1 MPSQFF
7 GLNIAYSGLMA
18 SNAALNTTS
27 NNIAN
32 VETQGYSRQQVEQA
46 ASNALRVFT
55 TYGCAG
61 AGVDV
66 LAIEQVRDHFYD
78 VKYWDNNANT
88 GEYSMKQYYMKQV
101 EDYFSDDSTIEG
113 FKTIFDDMLTALGEV
128 AKQSGSDTT
137 KAQFIGYASNLTQYF
152 NSMSANLSQVQK
164 DVNQEIKL
172 KIDEIN
178 SLAAEIATLNK
189 QINVIEIDGKA
200 KANELRDQRATL
212 IDQLSAIVDVK
223 VIETPV
229 HDTNNPDRLTGANRF
244 LVQIAGG
251 QTLVDTNEYNTL
263 ECVARKSEEKVNQS
277 DIDGLYDVY
286 WVTNKLTGELGDE
299 FNLYNASLGGELK
312 GLVEMRDGNNGENF
326 KGKVTE
332 IGTVNV
338 PQKDADGNLIL
349 DAQGNQIEK
358 TYKTVTVEVTAE
370 YLKDLNKCILS
381 DTGGK
386 INLGNQIFY
395 YTDWEVNYNQDSGK
409 YSYTFTIDES
419 VNNASLTETRRG
431 KEATIGQSVNYQGIP
446 YYMQQMNEWA
456 RTFAQKFNEIL
467 SDGYDL
473 YGNPGNIL
481 FSADHETDPE
491 QYLFTAGVLGAQ
503 KEDVN
508 GEPLVGA
515 DGKPVLY
522 TKISMTDDSY
532 YRLTAKN
539 FNILN
544 SMLDDPDLLA
554 TKVDSAAG
562 VDEYGNVKN
571 LIDMINDKSKA
582 SFRGASTGEFLTCIL
597 SDIALNANNANSFYT
612 NFNNVGKAIDNQ
624 RLSISGVDQDE
635 EAVNLVKYQN
645 AYTLASKMIQTLTEV
660 YDRLILETGV

>member
-7 GLNIAYSGLMA
+7 GLNIAYSGLTA

-32 VETQGYSRQQVEQA
+32 VETKGYSRQNAQQA
-46 ASNALRVFT
+46 AANALRVFT

-66 LAIEQVRDHFYD
+66 IAIERVRDHFYD

-88 GEYSMKQYYMKQV
+88 GEYNMKQYYMKQV
-101 EDYFSDDSTIEG
+101 EDYFNDDSTIEG
-113 FKTIFDDMLTALGEV
+113 FKTIFDNMMTSFGEV

-152 NSMSANLSQVQK
+152 NSMSANMSQVQK

-172 KIDEIN
+172 KVDEIN

-200 KANELRDQRATL
+200 KANELRDQRETL
-212 IDQLSAIVDVK
+212 IDQLSAIVSVK

-229 HDTNNPDRLTGANRF
+229 YDTYNPERLTGANRY

-251 QTLVDTNEYNTL
+251 QTLVDTNEYNAL
-263 ECVARKSEEKVNQS
+263 DCVARKSEEKVNQS

-286 WVTNKLTGELGDE
+286 WVANKLTGELADE
-299 FNLYNASLGGELK
+299 FNLYNASLGGELS
-312 GLVEMRDGNNGENF
+312 GLVQMRDGNNGENF
-326 KGKVTE
+326 Q
-332 IGTVNV
+332 GTVTSIGIKTDENGANV
-338 PQKDADGNLIL
+338 IGENGNVL
-349 DAQGNQIEK
+349 
-358 TYKTVTVEVTAE
+358 KTVTVAVTAD
-370 YLKDLNKCILS
+370 YLKDINKCTLS
-381 DTGGK
+381 DSGGK

-395 YTDWEVNYNQDSGK
+395 YNDWTFNYDAASDT

-419 VNNASLTETRRG
+419 INDANLTETRRG
-431 KEATIGQSVNYQGIP
+431 KEATIGQSVNYQGVP

-456 RTFAQKFNEIL
+456 RTFASKFNEIL
-467 SDGYDL
+467 ADGFDL

-481 FSADHETDPE
+481 FSANHETDKE
-491 QYLFTAGVLGAQ
+491 QYLFDNLFITTG
-503 KEDVN
+503 
-508 GEPLVGA
+508 
-515 DGKPVLY
+515 DGG
-522 TKISMTDDSY
+522 TKVSDSLSMKDDSY

-539 FNILN
+539 FSVLN

-554 TKVDSAAG
+554 TKVDEAAG
-562 VDEYGNVKN
+562 VDEYGNVEK
-571 LIDMINDKSKA
+571 LIEMITDKTEV
-582 SFRGASTGEFLTCIL
+582 SFRGASCSEFLTCIL
-597 SDIALNANNANSFYT
+597 SDIALNANNANNFYG

-624 RLSISGVDQDE
+624 RLSISGVDTDE

>member
-32 VETQGYSRQQVEQA
+32 VETKGYSRQQAEQA
-46 ASNALRVFT
+46 AANALRVFT

-66 LAIEQVRDHFYD
+66 IAIEQIRDHFYD

-88 GEYSMKQYYMKQV
+88 GEYNMKQYYMKQV

-113 FKTIFDDMLTALGEV
+113 FKTIFDDMMTALGEV

-172 KIDEIN
+172 KVDEIN

-229 HDTNNPDRLTGANRF
+229 HDTNNPDRLTGANRY

-251 QTLVDTNEYNTL
+251 QTLVDTNEYNSL
-263 ECVARKSEEKVNQS
+263 DCVARKTEEKVNQS

-326 KGKVTE
+326 QGKVTDVD
-332 IGTVNV
+332 T
-338 PQKDADGNLIL
+338 KL
-349 DAQGNQIEK
+349 
-358 TYKTVTVEVTAE
+358 KTVTVKVEAD
-370 YLKDLNKCILS
+370 YLKDLNKCTLS

-395 YTDWEVNYNQDSGK
+395 YTDWEVNYNEADGSYK
-409 YSYTFTIDES
+409 YTFIIDES
-419 VNNASLTETRRG
+419 ANDANLTETRKG
-431 KEATIGQSVNYQGIP
+431 KEATIGQSVNYQGVP

-467 SDGYDL
+467 THGFDL
-473 YGNPGNIL
+473 YGNKGNIL
-481 FSADHETDPE
+481 FSANHETDQE
-491 QYLFTAGVLGAQ
+491 QYLFTAGVLGTQ
-503 KEDVN
+503 KEDANGKPMVDVN
-508 GEPLVGA
+508 G
-515 DGKPVLY
+515 KPMLY
-522 TKISMTDDSY
+522 TKISVTDDSY

-539 FNILN
+539 FDILN
-544 SMLDDPDLLA
+544 SLLDDPDLLA
-554 TKVDSAAG
+554 TKVDGAAG
-562 VDEYGNVKN
+562 VDEYGNVEN
-571 LIDMINDKSKA
+571 LIDMINDKTKA

-597 SDIALNANNANSFYT
+597 SDIALNANNANSFYN

>member
-32 VETQGYSRQQVEQA
+32 VETEGYSRQQVNQA
-46 ASNALRVFT
+46 AANALRVFT

-101 EDYFSDDSTIEG
+101 EDYFNDDNTIEG
-113 FKTIFDDMLTALGEV
+113 FKTIFDDMMTALGEV

-152 NSMSANLSQVQK
+152 NSMSANMSQVQK

-200 KANELRDQRATL
+200 NANELRDQRGAL

-251 QTLVDTNEYNTL
+251 QTLVDTNEYNSL

-286 WVTNKLTGELGDE
+286 WVTNKMTGELGDE

-312 GLVEMRDGNNGENF
+312 GLVQMRDGNNGENF
-326 KGKVTE
+326 Y
-332 IGTVNV
+332 GTVTAVEAKKDENDNIVTDENGNV
-338 PQKDADGNLIL
+338 L
-349 DAQGNQIEK
+349 
-358 TYKTVTVEVTAE
+358 KTVTVKVTAD
-370 YLKDLNKCILS
+370 YLKDINKCTLS
-381 DTGGK
+381 DSGGK

-395 YTDWEVNYNQDSGK
+395 YTDWTFNYNEAADT

-419 VNNASLTETRRG
+419 VNDANLTDSRRG
-431 KEATIGQSVNYQGIP
+431 KEAAIGQSVDYQGVP
-446 YYMQQMNEWA
+446 YYMQQMTEWA
-456 RTFAQKFNEIL
+456 RTFAEKFNEIL
-467 SDGYDL
+467 AEGFDL
-473 YGNPGNIL
+473 YGNSGNIL
-481 FSADHETDPE
+481 FSANHETDAE
-491 QYLFTAGVLGAQ
+491 QYLFREGMGTDNQIAM
-503 KEDVN
+503 E
-508 GEPLVGA
+508 
-515 DGKPVLY
+515 
-522 TKISMTDDSY
+522 DDSY

-539 FNILN
+539 FTILN
-544 SMLDDPDLLA
+544 SMFDDPDLLA
-554 TKVDSAAG
+554 TKVDAAAG
-562 VDEYGNVKN
+562 VDEYGNIEK
-571 LIDMINDKSKA
+571 LIKMINDKSEV

-597 SDIALNANNANSFYT
+597 SDIALNANNANSFYG
-612 NFNNVGKAIDNQ
+612 NFNNVGKTIDNQ
-624 RLSISGVDQDE
+624 RLSISGVDTDE

-660 YDRLILETGV
+660 YDRLILETGI

>member
-7 GLNIAYSGLMA
+7 GLNIAYSGLTA

-32 VETQGYSRQQVEQA
+32 VETKGYSRQNAQQA
-46 ASNALRVFT
+46 AANALRVFT

-66 LAIEQVRDHFYD
+66 IAIERVRDHFYD

-88 GEYSMKQYYMKQV
+88 GEYNMKQYYMKQV
-101 EDYFSDDSTIEG
+101 EDYFNDDSTIEG
-113 FKTIFDDMLTALGEV
+113 FKTIFDNMMTAFGEV

-152 NSMSANLSQVQK
+152 NSMSANMSQVQK

-172 KIDEIN
+172 KVDEIN

-200 KANELRDQRATL
+200 KANELRDQRETL
-212 IDQLSAIVDVK
+212 IDQLSAIVSVK

-229 HDTNNPDRLTGANRF
+229 YDTYNPERLTGANRY

-251 QTLVDTNEYNTL
+251 QTLVDTNEYNAL
-263 ECVARKSEEKVNQS
+263 DCVARKSEEKVNQS

-286 WVTNKLTGELGDE
+286 WVANKLTGELADE
-299 FNLYNASLGGELK
+299 FNLYNASLGGELS
-312 GLVEMRDGNNGENF
+312 GLVQMRDGNNGENF
-326 KGKVTE
+326 QGIVKE
-332 IGTVNV
+332 IGNITVEVETENGTKE
-338 PQKDADGNLIL
+338 QK
-349 DAQGNQIEK
+349 K
-358 TYKTVTVEVTAE
+358 YKTVTVGVTAD
-370 YLKDLNKCILS
+370 YLKDINKCTLS
-381 DTGGK
+381 DSGGK

-395 YTDWEVNYNQDSGK
+395 YNDWTFNYDKVSDT

-419 VNNASLTETRRG
+419 INDANLTETRRG
-431 KEATIGQSVNYQGIP
+431 KEATIGQSVNYQGVP
-446 YYMQQMNEWA
+446 YYMAQMNEWA
-456 RTFAQKFNEIL
+456 RTFAGKFNEIL
-467 SDGYDL
+467 ADGYDM
-473 YGNPGNIL
+473 YGNSGNIL
-481 FSADHETDPE
+481 FSANHETDKE
-491 QYLFTAGVLGAQ
+491 QYLFENLFSTVD
-503 KEDVN
+503 EN
-508 GEPLVGA
+508 GNKKNASLNM
-515 DGKPVLY
+515 K
-522 TKISMTDDSY
+522 DDSY

-539 FNILN
+539 FSILN

-554 TKVDSAAG
+554 TKVDAAAG
-562 VDEYGNVKN
+562 VDEYGNVEK
-571 LIDMINDKSKA
+571 LIKMITDKSEV
-582 SFRGASTGEFLTCIL
+582 SFRGASCSEFLTCIL
-597 SDIALNANNANSFYT
+597 SDIALNANNAN
-612 NFNNVGKAIDNQ
+612 NFHGNFDNVGKAIDNQ
-624 RLSISGVDQDE
+624 RLSISGVDTDE

>member
-7 GLNIAYSGLMA
+7 GLNIAYSGLTA

-32 VETQGYSRQQVEQA
+32 VETKGYSRQNAEQA
-46 ASNALRVFT
+46 AANAIRVFT

-66 LAIEQVRDHFYD
+66 IAIERVRDHFYD
-78 VKYWDNNANT
+78 VKYWDNNSNT
-88 GEYSMKQYYMKQV
+88 GEYNMKQYYMKQV
-101 EDYFSDDSTIEG
+101 EDYFNDDSTIEG
-113 FKTIFDDMLTALGEV
+113 FKTIFDDMMTALGEV

-152 NSMSANLSQVQK
+152 NSMSANMSQVQK

-172 KIDEIN
+172 KVDEIN

-200 KANELRDQRATL
+200 KANELRDQRETL
-212 IDQLSAIVDVK
+212 IDQLSAIVSVK

-229 HDTNNPDRLTGANRF
+229 YDTYNPDRLTGANRY

-251 QTLVDTNEYNTL
+251 QTLVDTNEYNAL

-286 WVTNKLTGELGDE
+286 WVANKLTGELADE
-299 FNLYNASLGGELK
+299 FNLYNASLGGELS
-312 GLVEMRDGNNGENF
+312 GLVQMRDGNNGENF
-326 KGKVTE
+326 Q
-332 IGTVNV
+332 GTVTSIGIKTDENGANV
-338 PQKDADGNLIL
+338 IGENGNVL
-349 DAQGNQIEK
+349 
-358 TYKTVTVEVTAE
+358 KTVTVAVTAD
-370 YLKDLNKCILS
+370 YLKDINKCTLS
-381 DTGGK
+381 DSGGK

-395 YTDWEVNYNQDSGK
+395 YNDWTFNYDAASDT

-419 VNNASLTETRRG
+419 INDANLTETRRG
-431 KEATIGQSVNYQGIP
+431 KEATIGQSVNYQGVP

-456 RTFAQKFNEIL
+456 RTFASKFNEIL
-467 SDGYDL
+467 ADGFDL

-481 FSADHETDPE
+481 FSANHETDKE
-491 QYLFTAGVLGAQ
+491 QYLFTQGIGVEY
-503 KEDVN
+503 KDKN
-508 GEPLVGA
+508 GNVQTY
-515 DGKPVLY
+515 DSV
-522 TKISMTDDSY
+522 SMKDDSY

-539 FNILN
+539 FSVLN

-554 TKVDSAAG
+554 TKVDEAAG
-562 VDEYGNVKN
+562 VDEYGNVEK
-571 LIDMINDKSKA
+571 LIKMITDKSEV
-582 SFRGASTGEFLTCIL
+582 SFRGASCSEFLTCIL
-597 SDIALNANNANSFYT
+597 SDIALNANNAN
-612 NFNNVGKAIDNQ
+612 NFHGNFDNVGKAIDNQ
-624 RLSISGVDQDE
+624 RLSISGVDTDE

>member
-7 GLNIAYSGLMA
+7 GLNIAYSGLTA

-32 VETQGYSRQQVEQA
+32 VETKGYSRQNAEQA
-46 ASNALRVFT
+46 AANALRVFT

-66 LAIEQVRDHFYD
+66 IAIERVRDHFYD

-88 GEYSMKQYYMKQV
+88 GEYNMKQYYMKQV
-101 EDYFSDDSTIEG
+101 EDYFNDDSTIEG
-113 FKTIFDDMLTALGEV
+113 FKTIFDNMMTAFGEV

-152 NSMSANLSQVQK
+152 NSMSANMSQVQK

-172 KIDEIN
+172 KVDEIN

-200 KANELRDQRATL
+200 KANELRDQRETL
-212 IDQLSAIVDVK
+212 IDQLSAIVSVK

-229 HDTNNPDRLTGANRF
+229 YDTYNPDRLTGANRY

-251 QTLVDTNEYNTL
+251 QTLVDTNEYNAL

-286 WVTNKLTGELGDE
+286 WVANKLTGELADE
-299 FNLYNASLGGELK
+299 FNLYNASLGGELS
-312 GLVEMRDGNNGENF
+312 GLVQMRDGNNGENF
-326 KGKVTE
+326 QGIVKE
-332 IGTVNV
+332 IGTKEVPVTDENNV
-338 PQKDADGNLIL
+338 TSM
-349 DAQGNQIEK
+349 K
-358 TYKTVTVEVTAE
+358 TYKTVTVAVTAD
-370 YLKDLNKCILS
+370 YLKDINKCTLS
-381 DTGGK
+381 DSGGK

-395 YTDWEVNYNQDSGK
+395 YNDWTFDYDANTDA

-419 VNNASLTETRRG
+419 INDANLTETRRG

-456 RTFAQKFNEIL
+456 RTFASKFNEIL
-467 SDGYDL
+467 ADGYDM
-473 YGNPGNIL
+473 YGNSGNIL
-481 FSADHETDPE
+481 FSANHETDKE
-491 QYLFTAGVLGAQ
+491 QYLFDNLFITTG
-503 KEDVN
+503 
-508 GEPLVGA
+508 
-515 DGKPVLY
+515 DGG
-522 TKISMTDDSY
+522 TKVSDSLSMKDDSY

-539 FNILN
+539 FSILN

-554 TKVDSAAG
+554 TKVDAAAG
-562 VDEYGNVKN
+562 VDEYGNVEK
-571 LIDMINDKSKA
+571 LIKMITDKSEV
-582 SFRGASTGEFLTCIL
+582 SFRGASCSEFLTCIL
-597 SDIALNANNANSFYT
+597 SDIALNANNANNFYG
-612 NFNNVGKAIDNQ
+612 NFDNVGKAIDNQ
-624 RLSISGVDQDE
+624 RLSISGVDTDE

>member
-7 GLNIAYSGLMA
+7 GLNIAYSGLTA

-32 VETQGYSRQQVEQA
+32 VETKGYSRQNAEQA
-46 ASNALRVFT
+46 AANALRVFT

-66 LAIEQVRDHFYD
+66 IAIERVRDHFYD

-88 GEYSMKQYYMKQV
+88 GEYNMKQYYMKQV
-101 EDYFSDDSTIEG
+101 EDYFNDDSTIEG
-113 FKTIFDDMLTALGEV
+113 FKTIFDNMMTAFGEV

-152 NSMSANLSQVQK
+152 NSMSANMSQVQK

-172 KIDEIN
+172 KVDEIN

-200 KANELRDQRATL
+200 KANELRDQRETL
-212 IDQLSAIVDVK
+212 IDQLSAIVSVK

-229 HDTNNPDRLTGANRF
+229 YDTYNPERLTGANRY

-251 QTLVDTNEYNTL
+251 QTLVDTNEYNAL
-263 ECVARKSEEKVNQS
+263 DCVARKSEEKVNQS

-286 WVTNKLTGELGDE
+286 WVANKLTGELADE
-299 FNLYNASLGGELK
+299 FNLYNASLGGELS
-312 GLVEMRDGNNGENF
+312 GLVQMRDGNNGENF
-326 KGKVTE
+326 QGIVKE
-332 IGTVNV
+332 IGTKEVPVTDENNV
-338 PQKDADGNLIL
+338 TSM
-349 DAQGNQIEK
+349 K
-358 TYKTVTVEVTAE
+358 TYKTVTVGVTAD
-370 YLKDLNKCILS
+370 YLKDINKCTLS
-381 DTGGK
+381 DSGGK

-395 YTDWEVNYNQDSGK
+395 YNDWTFDYDANTDT

-419 VNNASLTETRRG
+419 INDANLTETRRG

-456 RTFAQKFNEIL
+456 RTFASKFNEIL
-467 SDGYDL
+467 ADGYDM
-473 YGNPGNIL
+473 YGNSGNIL
-481 FSADHETDPE
+481 FSANHETDKE
-491 QYLFTAGVLGAQ
+491 QYLFENLFSTVD
-503 KEDVN
+503 EN
-508 GEPLVGA
+508 GNKKNASLNM
-515 DGKPVLY
+515 K
-522 TKISMTDDSY
+522 DDSY

-539 FNILN
+539 FSILN

-554 TKVDSAAG
+554 TKVDAAAG
-562 VDEYGNVKN
+562 VDEYGNVEK
-571 LIDMINDKSKA
+571 LIKMITDKSEV
-582 SFRGASTGEFLTCIL
+582 SFRGASCSEFLTCIL
-597 SDIALNANNANSFYT
+597 SDIALNANNAN
-612 NFNNVGKAIDNQ
+612 NFHGNFDNVGKAIDNQ
-624 RLSISGVDQDE
+624 RLSISGVDTDE

>member
-66 LAIEQVRDHFYD
+66 LAIEQVRNHFYD

-88 GEYSMKQYYMKQV
+88 GEYNMKQYYMKQV
-101 EDYFSDDSTIEG
+101 EDYFNDDSTIEG
-113 FKTIFDDMLTALGEV
+113 FKTIFDNMMTALGEV

-152 NSMSANLSQVQK
+152 NSMSANMSQVQK

-200 KANELRDQRATL
+200 RANELRDQRATL

-251 QTLVDTNEYNTL
+251 QTLVDTNEYNSL
-263 ECVARKSEEKVNQS
+263 DCVSRKTEEKVNQS

-326 KGKVTE
+326 QGKVTE
-332 IGTVNV
+332 IGTK
-338 PQKDADGNLIL
+338 KDKDGNDVPGINGNIL
-349 DAQGNQIEK
+349 
-358 TYKTVTVEVTAE
+358 KTVTVKVEAE
-370 YLKDLNKCILS
+370 YLKDLNKCTLS

-395 YTDWEVNYNQDSGK
+395 YTDWEVNYNDADGS

-419 VNNASLTETRRG
+419 VNDANLTETRRN
-431 KEATIGQSVNYQGIP
+431 KEATIGQSVNYQGVP

-467 SDGYDL
+467 TSGFDL
-473 YGNPGNIL
+473 YGNKGNIL
-481 FSADHETDPE
+481 FSANHETDPE
-491 QYLFTAGVLGAQ
+491 QYLFTAGVLGEQ
-503 KEDVN
+503 KKDANGKPVVDVN
-508 GEPLVGA
+508 
-515 DGKPVLY
+515 DNPVLY
-522 TKISMTDDSY
+522 TKISMADDSY

-539 FNILN
+539 FDILN

-554 TKVDSAAG
+554 TKVDAAAG
-562 VDEYGNVKN
+562 VDEYGNIEN
-571 LIDMINDKSKA
+571 LIDMINDKTKA

-597 SDIALNANNANSFYT
+597 SDIALNANNANSFYG

>member
-7 GLNIAYSGLMA
+7 GLNIAYSGLTA

-32 VETQGYSRQQVEQA
+32 VETKGYSRQNAEQA
-46 ASNALRVFT
+46 AANALRVFT

-66 LAIEQVRDHFYD
+66 IAIERVRDHFYD
-78 VKYWDNNANT
+78 VKYWDNNSNT
-88 GEYSMKQYYMKQV
+88 GEYNMKQYYMKQV
-101 EDYFSDDSTIEG
+101 EDYFNDDSTIEG
-113 FKTIFDDMLTALGEV
+113 FKTIFDDMMTALGEV

-152 NSMSANLSQVQK
+152 NSMSANMSQVQK

-172 KIDEIN
+172 KVDEIN

-200 KANELRDQRATL
+200 KANELRDQRETL
-212 IDQLSAIVDVK
+212 IDQLSAIVSVK

-229 HDTNNPDRLTGANRF
+229 YDTYNPDRLTGANRY

-251 QTLVDTNEYNTL
+251 QTLVDTNEYNAL

-286 WVTNKLTGELGDE
+286 WVANKLTGELADE
-299 FNLYNASLGGELK
+299 FNLYNASLGGELS
-312 GLVEMRDGNNGENF
+312 GLVQMRDGNNGENF
-326 KGKVTE
+326 Q
-332 IGTVNV
+332 GTVTSIGIKTDENGANV
-338 PQKDADGNLIL
+338 IGENGNVL
-349 DAQGNQIEK
+349 
-358 TYKTVTVEVTAE
+358 KTVTVAVTAD
-370 YLKDLNKCILS
+370 YLKDINKCTLS
-381 DTGGK
+381 DSGGK

-395 YTDWEVNYNQDSGK
+395 YNDWTFNYDAASDT

-419 VNNASLTETRRG
+419 INDANLTETRRG
-431 KEATIGQSVNYQGIP
+431 KEATIGQSVNYQGVP

-456 RTFAQKFNEIL
+456 RTFASKFNEIL
-467 SDGYDL
+467 ADGFDL

-481 FSADHETDPE
+481 FSANHETDKE
-491 QYLFTAGVLGAQ
+491 QYLFTQGIGVEY
-503 KEDVN
+503 KDKN
-508 GEPLVGA
+508 GNVQTY
-515 DGKPVLY
+515 DSV
-522 TKISMTDDSY
+522 SMKDDSY

-539 FNILN
+539 FSVLN

-554 TKVDSAAG
+554 TKVDEAAG
-562 VDEYGNVKN
+562 VDEYGNVEK
-571 LIDMINDKSKA
+571 LIKMITDKTEV
-582 SFRGASTGEFLTCIL
+582 SFRGASCSEFLTCIL
-597 SDIALNANNANSFYT
+597 SDIALNANNANNFYG

-624 RLSISGVDQDE
+624 RLSISGVDTDE

>member
-7 GLNIAYSGLMA
+7 GLNIAYSGLLA

-32 VETQGYSRQQVEQA
+32 VETKGYSRQQVEQSA
-46 ASNALRVFT
+46 ANALRVFT

-66 LAIEQVRDHFYD
+66 LAIERIRDEFYD

-88 GEYSMKQYYMKQV
+88 GEYNMKQYYMKQV
-101 EDYFSDDSTIEG
+101 EDYFTDDSTIEG
-113 FKTIFDDMLTALGEV
+113 FKTIFDDMMSALNEV

-152 NSMSANLSQVQK
+152 NSMSANMSQVQK

-178 SLAAEIATLNK
+178 SLASEISTLNK

-200 KANELRDQRATL
+200 VANELRDQRATL

-229 HDTNNPDRLTGANRF
+229 YDSNNPDRLTGANRF
-244 LVQIAGG
+244 LVKIAGG
-251 QTLVDTNEYNTL
+251 QTLVDTNEYNAL
-263 ECVARKSEEKVNQS
+263 ECVARKTEEKVNQS

-286 WVTNKLTGELGDE
+286 WVTNKLTGELGDQ

-312 GLVEMRDGNNGENF
+312 GLVQMRDGNNGENF
-326 KGKVTE
+326 R
-332 IGTVNV
+332 GTVTDIGDKSV
-338 PQKDADGNLIL
+338 EVKDENGNT
-349 DAQGNQIEK
+349 QTVN
-358 TYKTVTVEVTAE
+358 YKTVTVQVDAA
-370 YLKDLNKCILS
+370 YLKDINKCTLS

-395 YTDWEVNYNQDSGK
+395 YNDWEFKCTTDAQGK
-409 YSYTFTIDES
+409 EVYTYTFTIDES
-419 VNNASLTETRRG
+419 INDAKLTESRRN

-446 YYMQQMNEWA
+446 YYMQQMNEWV
-456 RTFAQKFNEIL
+456 RTFAKKFNEIL
-467 SDGYDL
+467 ADGFDL
-473 YGNPGNIL
+473 YGNSGNNL
-481 FSADHETDPE
+481 FAGNKETEPS
-491 QYLFTAGVLGAQ
+491 QYLF
-503 KEDVN
+503 K
-508 GEPLVGA
+508 
-515 DGKPVLY
+515 DGLDDG
-522 TKISMTDDSY
+522 TIAMNDDSY

-539 FNILN
+539 FNVL
-544 SMLDDPDLLA
+544 SAMLDDPDLLA
-554 TKVDSAAG
+554 TKIDGAAG
-562 VDEYGNVKN
+562 VDEYGNVEK
-571 LIDMINDKSKA
+571 LIKMINDKSVV
-582 SFRGASTGEFLTCIL
+582 SFRGASSSEFLTCIL
-597 SDIALNANNANSFYT
+597 SDIALNANNANNFYG

-624 RLSISGVDQDE
+624 RLSVSGVDTDE

>member
-32 VETQGYSRQQVEQA
+32 IETQGYSRQQVQQA

-66 LAIEQVRDHFYD
+66 LAIEQVRDQFYD

-88 GEYSMKQYYMKQV
+88 GEYNMKQYYMKQV
-101 EDYFSDDSTIEG
+101 EDYFNDDSTIEG
-113 FKTIFDDMLTALGEV
+113 FKTIFDDMMTALGEV

-152 NSMSANLSQVQK
+152 NSMSANMSQVQK

-172 KIDEIN
+172 KVDEIN
-178 SLAAEIATLNK
+178 SLASEIATLNK

-200 KANELRDQRATL
+200 RANELRDQRATL

-251 QTLVDTNEYNTL
+251 QTLVDTNEYNAL
-263 ECVARKSEEKVNQS
+263 ECVARKTEEKVNQS

-312 GLVEMRDGNNGENF
+312 GLVQMRDGNNGENF
-326 KGKVTE
+326 RGEVTAIGSTTKTVTE
-332 IGTVNV
+332 NGQDVTKNF
-338 PQKDADGNLIL
+338 
-349 DAQGNQIEK
+349 
-358 TYKTVTVEVTAE
+358 KTVTVKVEAE
-370 YLKDLNKCILS
+370 YLKDINKCTLS

-395 YTDWEVNYNQDSGK
+395 YNDWSFKYDKDTDT
-409 YSYTFTIDES
+409 YSYEFTIDES
-419 VNNASLTETRRG
+419 INDANLTESRRG
-431 KEATIGQSVNYQGIP
+431 KEATIGQSVDYQGVP
-446 YYMQQMNEWA
+446 YYMQQMNEWV
-456 RTFAQKFNEIL
+456 RTFAEKFNEIL
-467 SDGYDL
+467 GDGFDL
-473 YGNPGNIL
+473 YGNSGNNL
-481 FSADHETDPE
+481 FVGNKETDPS
-491 QYLFTAGVLGAQ
+491 QYLFKEGMDDGVIAM
-503 KEDVN
+503 E
-508 GEPLVGA
+508 
-515 DGKPVLY
+515 
-522 TKISMTDDSY
+522 DDSY

-539 FNILN
+539 FSILN

-554 TKVDSAAG
+554 TKIDKAAG
-562 VDEYGNVKN
+562 VDEYGNVEK
-571 LIDMINDKSKA
+571 LIKMINDKEEL
-582 SFRGASTGEFLTCIL
+582 SFRGASSGEFLTCIL
-597 SDIALNANNANSFYT
+597 SDIALNANNANNFYG

-624 RLSISGVDQDE
+624 RLSISGVDTDE

>member
-7 GLNIAYSGLMA
+7 GLNIAYSGLTA

-32 VETQGYSRQQVEQA
+32 VETKGYSRQNAEQA
-46 ASNALRVFT
+46 AANALRVFT

-66 LAIEQVRDHFYD
+66 IAIERVRDHFYD
-78 VKYWDNNANT
+78 VKYWDNNSNT
-88 GEYSMKQYYMKQV
+88 GEYNMKQYYMKQV
-101 EDYFSDDSTIEG
+101 EDYFNDDSTIEG
-113 FKTIFDDMLTALGEV
+113 FKTIFDDMMTALGEV

-152 NSMSANLSQVQK
+152 NSMSANMSQVQK

-172 KIDEIN
+172 KVDEIN

-200 KANELRDQRATL
+200 KANELRDQRETL
-212 IDQLSAIVDVK
+212 IDQLSAIVSVK

-229 HDTNNPDRLTGANRF
+229 YDTYNPDRLTGANRY

-251 QTLVDTNEYNTL
+251 QTLVDTNEYNAL

-286 WVTNKLTGELGDE
+286 WVANKLTGELADE
-299 FNLYNASLGGELK
+299 FNLYNASLGGELS
-312 GLVEMRDGNNGENF
+312 GLVQMRDGNNGENF
-326 KGKVTE
+326 Q
-332 IGTVNV
+332 GTVTSIGIKTDENGANV
-338 PQKDADGNLIL
+338 IGENGNVL
-349 DAQGNQIEK
+349 
-358 TYKTVTVEVTAE
+358 KTVTVAVTAD
-370 YLKDLNKCILS
+370 YLKDINKCTLS
-381 DTGGK
+381 DSGGK

-395 YTDWEVNYNQDSGK
+395 YNDWTFNYDAASDT

-419 VNNASLTETRRG
+419 INDANLTETRHR
-431 KEATIGQSVNYQGIP
+431 KEATIGQSVNYQGVP

-456 RTFAQKFNEIL
+456 RTFASKFNEIL
-467 SDGYDL
+467 ADGFDL
-473 YGNPGNIL
+473 YGNSGNIL
-481 FSADHETDPE
+481 FSANHETDKE
-491 QYLFTAGVLGAQ
+491 QYLFAELFVTQEENKKVSDSV
-503 KEDVN
+503 KM
-508 GEPLVGA
+508 
-515 DGKPVLY
+515 K
-522 TKISMTDDSY
+522 DDSY

-539 FNILN
+539 FSVLN

-554 TKVDSAAG
+554 TKLDEAAG
-562 VDEYGNVKN
+562 VDEYGNVEK
-571 LIDMINDKSKA
+571 LIKMITDKTEV
-582 SFRGASTGEFLTCIL
+582 SFRGASCSEFLTCIL
-597 SDIALNANNANSFYT
+597 SDIALNANNANNFYG

-624 RLSISGVDQDE
+624 RLSISGVDTDE

>member
-32 VETQGYSRQQVEQA
+32 VETQGYSRQQVDQA
-46 ASNALRVFT
+46 AANALRVFT

-66 LAIEQVRDHFYD
+66 LAIERVRDHFYD

-88 GEYSMKQYYMKQV
+88 GEYNMKQYYMKQV
-101 EDYFSDDSTIEG
+101 EDYFKDDNTSEG
-113 FKTIFDDMLTALGEV
+113 FKTIFDNMMTALDEV

-137 KAQFIGYASNLTQYF
+137 KAQFIGHASNLTQYF
-152 NSMSANLSQVQK
+152 NSMSANMSQVQK

-178 SLAAEIATLNK
+178 SLASEIATLNK

-200 KANELRDQRATL
+200 NANELRDQRATL

-229 HDTNNPDRLTGANRF
+229 HDSNNPDRLTGANRF

-251 QTLVDTNEYNTL
+251 QTLVDTNEYNAL
-263 ECVARKSEEKVNQS
+263 ECVARKTEEKVNQS

-286 WVTNKLTGELGDE
+286 WVTNKLTGELGDQ

-312 GLVEMRDGNNGENF
+312 GLVQMRDGNNGENF
-326 KGKVTE
+326 QGEVTA
-332 IGTVNV
+332 IGSTTKTVSENGANV
-338 PQKDADGNLIL
+338 N
-349 DAQGNQIEK
+349 K
-358 TYKTVTVEVTAE
+358 TFKTVTVEVTAD
-370 YLKDLNKCILS
+370 YLKDINKCTLS
-381 DTGGK
+381 DSGGK

-395 YTDWEVNYNQDSGK
+395 YNDWTFNYDKDTDT

-419 VNNASLTETRRG
+419 INDANLTESRRG
-431 KEATIGQSVNYQGIP
+431 KEATIGQSVDYQGIP
-446 YYMQQMNEWA
+446 YYMQQMNEWV
-456 RTFAQKFNEIL
+456 RTFAGKFNEIL
-467 SDGYDL
+467 ADGFDL
-473 YGNPGNIL
+473 YGNEGNIL
-481 FSADHETDPE
+481 FSADKETEQE
-491 QYLFTAGVLGAQ
+491 QYLFEKLFET
-503 KEDVN
+503 KDEN
-508 GEPLVGA
+508 GN
-515 DGKPVLY
+515 
-522 TKISMTDDSY
+522 KINASVSMEDDSY

-539 FNILN
+539 FNVLN
-544 SMLDDPDLLA
+544 AMLDDPDLLA
-554 TKVDSAAG
+554 TKVDASAG
-562 VDEYGNVKN
+562 VDEYGNVEK
-571 LIDMINDKSKA
+571 LVKMINDKTII
-582 SFRGASTGEFLTCIL
+582 SFRGASASEFLTCIL
-597 SDIALNANNANSFYT
+597 SDVALNANNANSFYS
-612 NFNNVGKAIDNQ
+612 NFNNVGKTIDNQ
-624 RLSISGVDQDE
+624 RLSISGVDTDE

>member
-7 GLNIAYSGLMA
+7 GLNIAYSGLTA

-32 VETQGYSRQQVEQA
+32 VETKGYSRQNAEQA
-46 ASNALRVFT
+46 AANALRVFT

-66 LAIEQVRDHFYD
+66 IAIERVRDHFYD

-88 GEYSMKQYYMKQV
+88 GEYNMKQYYMKQV
-101 EDYFSDDSTIEG
+101 EDYFNDDSTIEG
-113 FKTIFDDMLTALGEV
+113 FKTIFDDMMTALGEV

-152 NSMSANLSQVQK
+152 NSMSANMSQVQK

-172 KIDEIN
+172 KVDEIN

-200 KANELRDQRATL
+200 KANELRDQRETL
-212 IDQLSAIVDVK
+212 IDQLSAIVSVK

-229 HDTNNPDRLTGANRF
+229 YDTYNPDRLTGANRY

-251 QTLVDTNEYNTL
+251 QTLVDTNEYNAL

-286 WVTNKLTGELGDE
+286 WVANKLTGELADE
-299 FNLYNASLGGELK
+299 FNLYNASLGGELS
-312 GLVEMRDGNNGENF
+312 GLVQMRDGNNGENF
-326 KGKVTE
+326 QGTVTE
-332 IGTVNV
+332 IGTTTVNV
-338 PQKDADGNLIL
+338 KNENGVEEPRQ
-349 DAQGNQIEK
+349 
-358 TYKTVTVEVTAE
+358 YKTVTVKVTAD
-370 YLKDLNKCILS
+370 YLKDLNKCTLS
-381 DTGGK
+381 DSGGK

-395 YTDWEVNYNQDSGK
+395 YNDWTLNYDATSDS

-419 VNNASLTETRRG
+419 INNANLTETRRG

-456 RTFAQKFNEIL
+456 RTFAGKFNEIL
-467 SDGYDL
+467 ADGFDL
-473 YGNPGNIL
+473 YGNSGNIL
-481 FSADHETDPE
+481 FSANHETDKE
-491 QYLFTAGVLGAQ
+491 QYLFENLFPMVD
-503 KEDVN
+503 EDGN
-508 GEPLVGA
+508 KKNASLNM
-515 DGKPVLY
+515 K
-522 TKISMTDDSY
+522 DDSY

-539 FNILN
+539 FSILN
-544 SMLDDPDLLA
+544 AMLDDPDLLA
-554 TKVDSAAG
+554 TKVDAAAG
-562 VDEYGNVKN
+562 ADEYGNVEK
-571 LIDMINDKSKA
+571 LIKMITNKTEV
-582 SFRGASTGEFLTCIL
+582 SFRGASCSEFLTCIL
-597 SDIALNANNANSFYT
+597 SDIALNANNANNFYG

-624 RLSISGVDQDE
+624 RLSISGVDTDE

>member
-7 GLNIAYSGLMA
+7 GLNIAYSGLTA

-32 VETQGYSRQQVEQA
+32 VETKGYSRQNAEQA
-46 ASNALRVFT
+46 AANALRVFT

-66 LAIEQVRDHFYD
+66 IAIERVRDHFYD
-78 VKYWDNNANT
+78 VKYWDNNSNT
-88 GEYSMKQYYMKQV
+88 GEYNMKQYYMKQV
-101 EDYFSDDSTIEG
+101 EDYFNDDSTIEG
-113 FKTIFDDMLTALGEV
+113 FKTIFDDMMTALGEV

-152 NSMSANLSQVQK
+152 NSMSANMSQVQK

-172 KIDEIN
+172 KVDEIN

-200 KANELRDQRATL
+200 KANELRDQRETL
-212 IDQLSAIVDVK
+212 IDQLSAIVSVK

-229 HDTNNPDRLTGANRF
+229 YDTYNPDRLTGANRY

-251 QTLVDTNEYNTL
+251 QTLVDTNEYNAL

-286 WVTNKLTGELGDE
+286 WVANKLTGELADE
-299 FNLYNASLGGELK
+299 FNLYNASLGGELS
-312 GLVEMRDGNNGENF
+312 GLVQMRDGNNGENF
-326 KGKVTE
+326 Q
-332 IGTVNV
+332 GTVTSIGIKTDENGANV
-338 PQKDADGNLIL
+338 IGENGNVL
-349 DAQGNQIEK
+349 
-358 TYKTVTVEVTAE
+358 KTVTVAVTAD
-370 YLKDLNKCILS
+370 YLKDINKCTLS
-381 DTGGK
+381 DSGGK

-395 YTDWEVNYNQDSGK
+395 YNDWTFNYDAASDT

-419 VNNASLTETRRG
+419 INDANLTETRRG
-431 KEATIGQSVNYQGIP
+431 KEATIGQSVNYQGVP

-456 RTFAQKFNEIL
+456 RTFASKFNEIL
-467 SDGYDL
+467 ADGFDL

-481 FSADHETDPE
+481 FSANHETDKE
-491 QYLFTAGVLGAQ
+491 QYLFTQGIGVEY
-503 KEDVN
+503 KDKN
-508 GEPLVGA
+508 GNVQTY
-515 DGKPVLY
+515 DSV
-522 TKISMTDDSY
+522 SMKDDSY

-539 FNILN
+539 FSVLN

-554 TKVDSAAG
+554 TKVDEAAG
-562 VDEYGNVKN
+562 VDEYGNVEK
-571 LIDMINDKSKA
+571 LIKMITDKA
-582 SFRGASTGEFLTCIL
+582 EVSFRGASCSEFLTCIL
-597 SDIALNANNANSFYT
+597 SDIALNANNANNFYG

-624 RLSISGVDQDE
+624 RLSISGVDTDE

>member
-7 GLNIAYSGLMA
+7 GLNIAYSGLTA

-32 VETQGYSRQQVEQA
+32 VETKGYSRQNAEQA
-46 ASNALRVFT
+46 AANALRVFT

-66 LAIEQVRDHFYD
+66 IAIERVRDHFYD
-78 VKYWDNNANT
+78 VKYWDNNSNT
-88 GEYSMKQYYMKQV
+88 GEYNMKQYYMKQV
-101 EDYFSDDSTIEG
+101 EDYFNDDSTIEG
-113 FKTIFDDMLTALGEV
+113 FKTIFDDMMTALGEV

-152 NSMSANLSQVQK
+152 NSMSANMSQVQK

-172 KIDEIN
+172 KVDEIN

-200 KANELRDQRATL
+200 KANELRDQRETL
-212 IDQLSAIVDVK
+212 IDQLSAIVSVK

-229 HDTNNPDRLTGANRF
+229 YDTYNPDRLTGANRY

-251 QTLVDTNEYNTL
+251 QTLVDTNEYNAL

-286 WVTNKLTGELGDE
+286 WVANKLTGELADE
-299 FNLYNASLGGELK
+299 FNLYNASLGGELS
-312 GLVEMRDGNNGENF
+312 GLVQMRDGNNGENF
-326 KGKVTE
+326 Q
-332 IGTVNV
+332 GTVTSIGIKTEENGANV
-338 PQKDADGNLIL
+338 IGENGNVL
-349 DAQGNQIEK
+349 
-358 TYKTVTVEVTAE
+358 KTVTVAVTAD
-370 YLKDLNKCILS
+370 YLKDINKCTLS
-381 DTGGK
+381 DSGGK

-395 YTDWEVNYNQDSGK
+395 YNDWTFNYDATSDT

-419 VNNASLTETRRG
+419 INDANLTETRRG
-431 KEATIGQSVNYQGIP
+431 KEATIGQSVNYQGVP

-456 RTFAQKFNEIL
+456 RTFASKFNEIL
-467 SDGYDL
+467 ADGFDL

-481 FSADHETDPE
+481 FSANHETDKE
-491 QYLFTAGVLGAQ
+491 QYLFTELFVTQ
-503 KEDVN
+503 EENKKVSDSV
-508 GEPLVGA
+508 
-515 DGKPVLY
+515 KM
-522 TKISMTDDSY
+522 KDDSY

-539 FNILN
+539 FSILN

-554 TKVDSAAG
+554 TKLDEAAG
-562 VDEYGNVKN
+562 VDEYGNVEK
-571 LIDMINDKSKA
+571 LIKMITDKTEV
-582 SFRGASTGEFLTCIL
+582 SFRGASCSEFLTCIL
-597 SDIALNANNANSFYT
+597 SDIALNANNANNFYG

-624 RLSISGVDQDE
+624 RLSISGVDTDE

>member
-7 GLNIAYSGLMA
+7 GLNIAYSGLIA

-32 VETQGYSRQQVEQA
+32 VETNGYSRQQAEQA
-46 ASNALRVFT
+46 AANALRVFT

-66 LAIEQVRDHFYD
+66 ISIERVRDHFYD

-88 GEYSMKQYYMKQV
+88 GEYNMKQYYMKQV
-101 EDYFSDDSTIEG
+101 EDYFNDDSTIEG
-113 FKTIFDDMLTALGEV
+113 FKTIFDDMMTALGEV

-152 NSMSANLSQVQK
+152 NSMSANMSQVQK
-164 DVNQEIKL
+164 DVNQELKL
-172 KIDEIN
+172 KVDEIN

-200 KANELRDQRATL
+200 NANELRDQREAL
-212 IDQLSAIVDVK
+212 VDQLSAIVSVK
-223 VIETPV
+223 IIETPV
-229 HDTNNPDRLTGANRF
+229 HDTNNPDRLTGANRY

-251 QTLVDTNEYNTL
+251 QTLVDTNEYRTL
-263 ECVARKSEEKVNQS
+263 DCVARRSEEKVNQS

-286 WVTNKLTGELGDE
+286 WVANKLTGELADE
-299 FNLYNASLGGELK
+299 FNLYNASLGGELQ
-312 GLVEMRDGNNGENF
+312 GLVQMRDGNNGENF
-326 KGKVTE
+326 HGIVKS
-332 IGTVNV
+332 IGTKPGTVTD
-338 PQKDADGNLIL
+338 KDGNKVP
-349 DAQGNQIEK
+349 K
-358 TYKTVTVEVTAE
+358 TFKTVTVEVSAE
-370 YLKDLNKCILS
+370 YLKDINKCTLS
-381 DTGGK
+381 DSGGK

-395 YTDWEVNYNQDSGK
+395 YNDWQMDKTQVDGK
-409 YSYTFTIDES
+409 DVYTYTFTIDEDM
-419 VNNASLTETRRG
+419 NDANLTETRRG

-456 RTFAQKFNEIL
+456 RTFASKFNQIL
-467 SDGYDL
+467 ADGYDL
-473 YGNPGNIL
+473 NGNPGNIL
-481 FSADHETDPE
+481 FSANHETDKE
-491 QYLFTAGVLGAQ
+491 QYLF
-503 KEDVN
+503 
-508 GEPLVGA
+508 
-515 DGKPVLY
+515 DGDTTGNDTY
-522 TKISMTDDSY
+522 TLSMEDDSY

-539 FNILN
+539 FSILN
-544 SMLDDPDLLA
+544 AMFDNPDLLA
-554 TKVDSAAG
+554 TKVDAAAG
-562 VDEYGNVKN
+562 VDEYGNVEK
-571 LIDMINDKSKA
+571 LIKMINDKSEV
-582 SFRGASTGEFLTCIL
+582 SFRGASTSEFLTCIL
-597 SDIALNANNANSFYT
+597 SDIALNANNANNFYG

-624 RLSISGVDQDE
+624 RLSISGVDTDE

>member
-7 GLNIAYSGLMA
+7 GLNIAYSGLIA

-32 VETQGYSRQQVEQA
+32 VETSGYSRQQAEQA
-46 ASNALRVFT
+46 AANALRVFT

-66 LAIEQVRDHFYD
+66 ISIERVRDHFYD

-88 GEYSMKQYYMKQV
+88 GEYNMKQYYMKQV
-101 EDYFSDDSTIEG
+101 EDYFNDDSTIEG
-113 FKTIFDDMLTALGEV
+113 FKTIFDDMMTALGEV

-152 NSMSANLSQVQK
+152 NSMSANMSQVQK
-164 DVNQEIKL
+164 DVNQELKL
-172 KIDEIN
+172 KVDEIN

-200 KANELRDQRATL
+200 NANELRDQREAL
-212 IDQLSAIVDVK
+212 VDQLSAIVSVK
-223 VIETPV
+223 IIETPV
-229 HDTNNPDRLTGANRF
+229 HDTNNPDRLTGANRY

-251 QTLVDTNEYNTL
+251 QTLVDTNEYRTL
-263 ECVARKSEEKVNQS
+263 DCVARRSEEKVNQS

-286 WVTNKLTGELGDE
+286 WVANKLTGELADE
-299 FNLYNASLGGELK
+299 FNLYNASLGGELQ
-312 GLVEMRDGNNGENF
+312 GLVQMRDGNNGENF
-326 KGKVTE
+326 HGIVKS
-332 IGTVNV
+332 IGTKPGTVTD
-338 PQKDADGNLIL
+338 KDGNKVP
-349 DAQGNQIEK
+349 K
-358 TYKTVTVEVTAE
+358 TFKTVTVEVSAE
-370 YLKDLNKCILS
+370 YLKDINKCTLS
-381 DTGGK
+381 DSGGK

-395 YTDWEVNYNQDSGK
+395 YNDWQMDKTQVDGK
-409 YSYTFTIDES
+409 DVYTYTFTIDEDM
-419 VNNASLTETRRG
+419 NDANLTETRRG

-456 RTFAQKFNEIL
+456 RTFASKFNQIL
-467 SDGYDL
+467 ADGYDL
-473 YGNPGNIL
+473 NGNPGNIL
-481 FSADHETDPE
+481 FSANHETDKE
-491 QYLFTAGVLGAQ
+491 QYLF
-503 KEDVN
+503 
-508 GEPLVGA
+508 
-515 DGKPVLY
+515 DGDTTGNDTY
-522 TKISMTDDSY
+522 TLSMEDDSY

-539 FNILN
+539 FSILN
-544 SMLDDPDLLA
+544 AMFDNPDLLA
-554 TKVDSAAG
+554 TKVDAAAG
-562 VDEYGNVKN
+562 VDEYGNVEK
-571 LIDMINDKSKA
+571 LIKMINDKSEV
-582 SFRGASTGEFLTCIL
+582 SFRGASTSEFLTCIL
-597 SDIALNANNANSFYT
+597 SDIALNANNANNFYG

-624 RLSISGVDQDE
+624 RLSISGVDTDE